1 VEEIPGP
8 ATGGDG
14 GGQGSAGVRERE
26 RADREDIERI
36 LPAIVGGMPEG
47 VMITRRDGTIV
58 FVNRAFEEM
67 TGYSDGEILGEKPSI
82 LRSGWQG
89 PAYYQELWDTVLGGR
104 VFSGEIVNRR
114 KDGSLFIASMSI
126 TPVGSGPDGPLYF
139 AYVGQD
145 VTQQRRANDRL
156 RLLVAATTAI
166 AGRQDL
172 VSAYRTVMELVCQL
186 TGWVCGETWETDGA
200 GSIRA
205 VATWHGDDE
214 LLQEFDWLTRSLN
227 LGQGQGLP
235 GRVWQSKRP
244 EWIEDVTEVGGN
256 FIRGKAAS
264 KAGLKAGFGVPI
276 MADGEVLAVML
287 FFARKR
293 RQDEADLTA
302 IVGAVGASLGTLVR
316 RRRAEHSLYSERD
329 RLAVTLRSIADGVVT
344 TDRQGRIESMNSVAQ
359 TLTGWGEDEARGRD
373 LLDVFRIV
381 NEFTRELS
389 DDPVHRV
396 LRSGAP
402 VELANHTVL
411 IDRHGKEYIIG
422 DSAAPI
428 RGDTDEI
435 EGVVLVFRDETAKKR
450 MERDLQRANKLDS
463 LGVLAGGIA
472 HDFNNALTGIIAHIG
487 LAKLDIAPESE
498 TFEMLGEA
506 EQACRRATS
515 LTRQLL
521 TFARG
526 GLPIRRPAALEQMV
540 RETASFAVTGSHSR
554 CEFDIEA
561 DLAMGEIDE
570 GQVAQVLHNLVL
582 NASQAMPEGG
592 LITVSAGGVV
602 VSPEGVTGAML
613 APGSY
618 VRISVRDRGP
628 GVPPEYA
635 DRLFDPYFTTK
646 ERGSGLGLSVAY
658 AVAKNH
664 DGALTLESRPG
675 DGATFHLY
683 LPVANTE
690 EARMPAPGPSAESP
704 ARRILFMDDEET
716 IRRGMSEVLTR
727 LGHAVQLAAD
737 GEEAIRFYQQ
747 ALAAGQRYDLVILD
761 LTVPG
766 GVGGHEAAARMKQ
779 MDPGVRAIASSG
791 YSNNPVMARSDEHG
805 FVGVLPK
812 PYTPSELLSAIA
824 DAMRV

>member
-1 VEEIPGP
+1 MEEIQGV
-8 ATGGDG
+8 ASGGHGSSGAWDRG
-14 GGQGSAGVRERE
+14 GIDQPEVA
-26 RADREDIERI
+26 RI

-58 FVNRAFEEM
+58 FANQAFLEM
-67 TGYSDGEILGEKPSI
+67 TGYDEADVLGEKPGI

-89 PAYYQELWDTVLGGR
+89 PAYYRELWDTVLDGK
-104 VFSGEIVNRR
+104 VFSGEVVNRR

-126 TPVGSGPDGPLYF
+126 TPVGSGPDGPQYF

-156 RLLVAATTAI
+156 RLLVAATSAI
-166 AGRQDL
+166 ADKRDL
-172 VSAYRTVMELVCQL
+172 ASAYRTVMELVCQL
-186 TGWVCGETWETDGA
+186 TGWSFGETWEVDEG

-205 VATWHGDDE
+205 VATWYPEDD
-214 LLQEFDWLTRSLN
+214 LLEEFDWFTRSLN

-235 GRVWQSKRP
+235 GRVWQSRRP

-329 RLAVTLRSIADGVVT
+329 RLAVTLRSIADGVIT

-359 TLTGWGEDEARGRD
+359 ALTGWSEDEGRGRD

-428 RGDTDEI
+428 RSDTDEI
-435 EGVVLVFRDETAKKR
+435 EGVVLVFRDETSKKR

-487 LAKLDIAPESE
+487 LAKLDLAPGSD
-498 TFEMLGEA
+498 THEMLTEA

-526 GLPIRRPAALEQMV
+526 GMPIRRPAALEKLV
-540 RETASFAVTGSHSR
+540 RETASFAVTGSASR
-554 CEFDIEA
+554 CEFEIEA
-561 DLAMGEIDE
+561 GLPLAEIDE
-570 GQVAQVLHNLVL
+570 GQIAQVIHNLVL
-582 NASQAMPEGG
+582 NASQATPEGG
-592 LITVSAGGVV
+592 LITVSVESVLVG
-602 VSPEGVTGAML
+602 PEGVTGAML
-613 APGSY
+613 APRSY
-618 VRISVRDRGP
+618 ARISVRDRGP

-664 DGALTLESRPG
+664 DGALTMESRPG
-675 DGATFHLY
+675 AGATFHLY
-683 LPVANTE
+683 LPFAGADEPGVAATTGAME
-690 EARMPAPGPSAESP
+690 VAAC
-704 ARRILFMDDEET
+704 RILFMDDEET
-716 IRRGMSEVLTR
+716 IRRGMSEVLSR
-727 LGHAVQLAAD
+727 LGHTVSVASDGDEAVGL
-737 GEEAIRFYQQ
+737 YQQ
-747 ALAAGQRYDLVILD
+747 ALAAGHRFDLVILD

-779 MDPGVRAIASSG
+779 MDPAVRAIASSG
-791 YSNNPVMARSDEHG
+791 YSNNPVMARSHEHG
-805 FVGVLPK
+805 FIGVLPK
-812 PYTPSELLSAIA
+812 PYTPSELLAAIT
-824 DAMRV
+824 DAMRA